1 MIMKTK
7 KTIENAKLG
16 GLVVAGILFLVF
28 TLYMIGKNQNIFGAS
43 ITIIA
48 VVENVNGLVPGNN
61 VRFKGLNVGTVKS
74 VEMANDSSLHVAIY
88 IQKKMAPF
96 IKKNSLTSIGTDGLM
111 GNKIIQVIPQ
121 PGDAAPIEEGDFIY
135 SKDPLDTDKMLKRLE
150 GTGEYLEIT
159 FMNLSEIAE
168 KLNNSESL
176 WRMLSDEELKDDIK
190 NTVKELRR
198 AGANASQ
205 MAQAGREMILTFE
218 QGDGIVKRAFTDT
231 LMAENLTG
239 AIDQILEISKKMAVA
254 MEDIQKIVKDIEAG
268 EGTAGLIL
276 TDSVMRES
284 LMNTMLNI
292 EAGTDNFNQNME
304 ALKSNFLFRRYFRKL
319 EEEKMYEEQERR
331 KQERKGSG
339 KN

>member
-1 MIMKTK
+1 MNMKETK
-7 KTIENAKLG
+7 KIENAKLG
-16 GLVVAGILFLVF
+16 ILVISGILFLVF

-43 ITIIA
+43 FTIIS
-48 VVENVNGLVPGNN
+48 VVDDVNGLVPGNN
-61 VRFKGLNVGTVKS
+61 VRFKGINVGTVKS
-74 VEMANDSSLHVAIY
+74 IEVANDSLIHISLYVHKRMQPY
-88 IQKKMAPF
+88 
-96 IKKNSLTSIGTDGLM
+96 IKKNAMTSINTDGLM
-111 GNKIIQVIPQ
+111 GNKIIQIIPQ
-121 PGDAAPIEEGDFIY
+121 AGDAATIEEGDMIY
-135 SKDPLDTDKMLKRLE
+135 ALEPLDTDKMLKRLE

-168 KLNNSESL
+168 KLNKSESF
-176 WRMLSDEELKDDIK
+176 WSMLSDEGLKEDIK

-231 LMAENLTG
+231 LMAESLTG
-239 AIDQILEISKKMAVA
+239 AIDQILEVSQKMAVA
-254 MEDIQKIVKDIEAG
+254 MDDIQKIMEDIEAG

-276 TDSVMRES
+276 TDAEMRET

-304 ALKSNFLFRRYFRKL
+304 ALKSSFLLRRYFRKL
-319 EEEKMYEEQERR
+319 EKEKMYEEKERPKEENKASR
-331 KQERKGSG
+331 E
-339 KN
+339 N

>member
-1 MIMKTK
+1 MKDK
-7 KTIENAKLG
+7 KKIENAKLG
-16 GLVVAGILFLVF
+16 ILVISGILFLVF

-43 ITIIA
+43 FTIIS
-48 VVENVNGLVPGNN
+48 VVEDVNGLVPGNN
-61 VRFKGLNVGTVKS
+61 VRFKGINVGTVKS
-74 VEMANDSSLHVAIY
+74 IEVANDSLIHITLYVHN
-88 IQKKMAPF
+88 KMQPY
-96 IKKNSLTSIGTDGLM
+96 IKKNAMTSINTDGLM
-111 GNKIIQVIPQ
+111 GNKIIQIIPQ
-121 PGDAAPIEEGDFIY
+121 AGDAATIEEGDMIY
-135 SKDPLDTDKMLKRLE
+135 ALESLDTDKMLKRLE

-168 KLNNSESL
+168 KLNKSESL
-176 WRMLSDEELKDDIK
+176 WSMLSDEGLKEDIK

-218 QGDGIVKRAFTDT
+218 KGDGIVKRAFTDT
-231 LMAENLTG
+231 LMAESLTG
-239 AIDQILEISKKMAVA
+239 AIDQILEVSQKMAVA
-254 MEDIQKIVKDIEAG
+254 MDDIQKIVEDIEAG

-276 TDSVMRES
+276 TDAEMRET
-284 LMNTMLNI
+284 LMKTMMNI

-304 ALKSNFLFRRYFRKL
+304 ALKSSFLLRRYFRKL

-331 KQERKGSG
+331 KEEKKASG